1 MRTWTIGATA
11 ACVLA
16 GSVMLSAQSARE
28 TALRQST
35 PVVPSPT
42 AWGLNGYSLVLVVG
56 DMQPGGTSESVPSAA
71 RKALNDVQTFL
82 PYKRYQLLDAE
93 WMLCCTGFG
102 STVSGRV
109 HGPDGREYQYSIVT
123 DPGDHA
129 QFSLR
134 FSMRD
139 LSATAGG
146 GRGGARSSEL
156 SDTARAEYS
165 RQLYEATKER
175 DEAELTYTRA
185 KQMADVGN
193 GQQSDVAA
201 AQTRVQR
208 TIMQLKAL
216 QAELGQAQGRGT
228 AAGATGPNI
237 MDNTFFISLGETV
250 VIGTSRLK
258 GDQALIALLTAVP
271 KSGRKN

>member
-1 MRTWTIGATA
+1 MRTLTIGATA

-56 DMQPGGTSESVPSAA
+56 DMQPGVPSAA
-71 RKALNDVQTFL
+71 RKALSDVQSFL

-102 STVSGRV
+102 TTVSGRV

-134 FSMRD
+134 FFMRD

-165 RQLYEATKER
+165 RQLYEATKELE
-175 DEAELTYTRA
+175 DAQVAYTRIK
-185 KQMADVGN
+185 KQADVGMA
-193 GQQSDVAA
+193 QQSDLAA
-201 AQTRVQR
+201 VQTRMNLAKLRVNEL
-208 TIMQLKAL
+208 QL
-216 QAELGQAQGRGT
+216 ELGTSQGRGA
-228 AAGATGPNI
+228 AAGATGPSI